1 MNDIY
6 KTKKYVTNSIYIKK
20 ALELKLTLEEF
31 LMLTYFD
38 NDYDGFLDMD
48 KLCENTGIKITEAY
62 KIFNSLVSKNLIT
75 IETKKD
81 IENRMIE
88 NVCLDN
94 FYNMLNEEKKVI
106 EKKQKKIDIYAIFE
120 TEFARTIS
128 SMEYE
133 IINAWLEKGF
143 SEELI
148 IGALKEAV
156 YNGVKNLRYIDK
168 ILYEWN
174 KKGFKKMDDVNSH
187 LTKKDE
193 KKDNPEL
200 FDYNWLE
207 DEE

>member
-6 KTKKYVTNSIYIKK
+6 KAKKFVTNSAYIKK

-38 NDYDGFLDMD
+38 NDYDGYLDMD
-48 KLCENTGIKITEAY
+48 KLCSNTGIKVEEAY
-62 KIFNSLVSKNLIT
+62 KIFNSLISKKLIT
-75 IETKKD
+75 IETDKD
-81 IENRMIE
+81 MENRMIE
-88 NVCLDN
+88 KVVLNN
-94 FYNMLNEEKKVI
+94 FYSMLNEE
-106 EKKQKKIDIYAIFE
+106 EKGLEENQKKTDIYAIFE
-120 TEFARTIS
+120 REFARTIS

-156 YNGVKNLRYIDK
+156 YNGVNNLRYIDK

-187 LTKKDE
+187 LTKKEE
-193 KKDNPEL
+193 KKDNHEL

>member
-6 KTKKYVTNSIYIKK
+6 KSKKYVTNSTYIKK
-20 ALELKLTLEEF
+20 ALELNLSLEEF

-48 KLCENTGIKITEAY
+48 KLCINTGIKIDEAY

-148 IGALKEAV
+148 IGALKEE
-156 YNGVKNLRYIDK
+156 I
-168 ILYEWN
+168 ILN
-174 KKGFKKMDDVNSH
+174 CLIIIG
-187 LTKKDE
+187 
-193 KKDNPEL
+193 
-200 FDYNWLE
+200 
-207 DEE
+207 